1 MTALGKLFRTTAFK
15 ISLAYLVITSI
26 GAVLV
31 LFSVGWN
38 IKGLIDEQIRQTVD
52 ADIVGLSEQY
62 NEGGITRLVEI
73 IDGRV
78 KQPGAGLYLVTTH
91 AGEPIVGNV
100 SALPASALDNTGV
113 VAVTYEVKGVP
124 KRALASVFALSGG
137 FRLLVGHDLAE
148 GDTLRPI
155 LWHALLTSL
164 IWLTVIGTIGGLI
177 LARRVLRRVDR
188 INAQARRIVEG
199 DLSGRLP
206 LNGSGDE
213 LDRLVVNFNAMLE
226 RIAELMGGLKEV
238 SDNVAHDLK
247 TPLTRLRAR
256 AEQTLS
262 FGDGVEDFRD
272 ALEKVIEDADG
283 MIRIFD
289 ALLMIARAEAGAG
302 REGMVDVDVASVA
315 SDVGE
320 LYEPVAESRGVLLD
334 GAIDPDLHVH
344 GSREL
349 IGQALANLVD
359 NALKYGVGGEPVVAG
374 EIADAAIAEAVAS
387 GVAPGPSS
395 AHVTISVQRHGGFVE
410 VAVADRG
417 SGIAAA
423 DRSRVTDRFVR
434 LENSRSRPGSGLGLS
449 LVAAVAR
456 LHNGAL
462 RIEDNDPGLRI
473 VLALP
478 AVRIGPPPGASP
490 LVSPSA
496 RQLQPAT

>member
-1 MTALGKLFRTTAFK
+1 MTALGKLFRTTVFK

-38 IKGLIDEQIRQTVD
+38 IKDLIDEQIRQTVD
-52 ADIVGLSEQY
+52 ADIIGLSEQY

-73 IDGRV
+73 IDQRV

-100 SALPASALDNTGV
+100 SALPPGALERTGIV
-113 VAVTYEVKGVP
+113 GVTYEVKGVP

-164 IWLTVIGTIGGLI
+164 VWLTVIGTIGGLI
-177 LARRVLRRVDR
+177 LARRVLHRVDR

-206 LNGSGDE
+206 LTGSGDE
-213 LDRLVVNFNAMLE
+213 LDRLVVNFNAMLD

-262 FGDGVEDFRD
+262 FGRGVDDFRE
-272 ALEKVIEDADG
+272 ALEKVIDDADG

-359 NALKYGVGGEPVVAG
+359 NALKYGVGDGEAG
-374 EIADAAIAEAVAS
+374 GQPATS
-387 GVAPGPSS
+387 
-395 AHVTISVQRHGGFVE
+395 HVTISVQRHGGFVE

-417 SGIAAA
+417 PGIAVA

-456 LHNGAL
+456 LHNGVL
-462 RIEDNDPGLRI
+462 RVEDNDPGLRI

-478 AVRIGPPPGASP
+478 AVRCGPLPGAPQSLP
-490 LVSPSA
+490 PQDF
-496 RQLQPAT
+496 QLQPASA

>member
-15 ISLAYLVITSI
+15 ISLAYLIITSI

-38 IKGLIDEQIRQTVD
+38 VKGLVEQQITQTVD

-62 NEGGITRLVEI
+62 AEGGITRLVDI
-73 IDGRV
+73 IEQRV
-78 KQPGAGLYLVTTH
+78 KQPSAGLYLVTTH

-100 SALPASALDNTGV
+100 SALPPGALDRTGV
-113 VAVTYEVKGVP
+113 VETTYKVKGRSR
-124 KRALASVFALSGG
+124 RALARVFALSGG

-155 LWHALLTSL
+155 LWNALLTSL
-164 IWLTVIGTIGGLI
+164 IWLTVIGTIGGLL
-177 LARRVLRRVDR
+177 LARRVLHRVDT
-188 INAQARRIVEG
+188 INADARRIVEG

-206 LNGSGDE
+206 LAGTGDE
-213 LDRLVVNFNAMLE
+213 LDRLVVNLNAMLE
-226 RIAELMGGLKEV
+226 RIAELMAGLKEV

-247 TPLTRLRAR
+247 TPLTRMRSR
-256 AEQTLS
+256 AEQTLRLGKS
-262 FGDGVEDFRD
+262 VEDHRE
-272 ALEKVIEDADG
+272 ALEKVIDDADQ

-302 REGMVDVDVASVA
+302 REGMVDFDAAAVV

-320 LYEPVAESRGVLLD
+320 LYEPVAESRCIAFE
-334 GAIDPDLHVH
+334 GAVDSNLFVH

-359 NALKYGVGGEPVVAG
+359 NALKYGVGDEDAP
-374 EIADAAIAEAVAS
+374 ADKRRIRLSAE
-387 GVAPGPSS
+387 
-395 AHVTISVQRHGGFVE
+395 RRGGWIDI
-410 VAVADRG
+410 AVADHG
-417 SGIAAA
+417 EGIAPE
-423 DRSRVTDRFVR
+423 DRARITDRFVR

-456 LHNGAL
+456 LHNGEL
-462 RIEDNDPGLRI
+462 RIEDNAPGLRF
-473 VLALP
+473 VMALP
-478 AVRIGPPPGASP
+478 ALRLGPTLLA
-490 LVSPSA
+490 PSRMA
-496 RQLQPAT
+496 EPILA

>member
-15 ISLAYLVITSI
+15 ILLAYLVITSV

-38 IKGLIDEQIRQTVD
+38 VKNLIDEQIKQTID

-73 IDGRV
+73 IDQRV

-100 SALPASALDNTGV
+100 SALPPRALDKTGV
-113 VAVTYEVKGVP
+113 VNVIYEVKGVP

-206 LNGSGDE
+206 LTGSGDE
-213 LDRLVVNFNAMLE
+213 LDRLVVNFNAMLD

-262 FGDGVEDFRD
+262 FGHGVDDFRE

-302 REGMVDVDVASVA
+302 REGMIDVDVAGVA

-320 LYEPVAESRGVLLD
+320 LYEPVAENRGVLLD
-334 GAIDPDLHVH
+334 GVIDPDLHVH

-359 NALKYGVGGEPVVAG
+359 NALKYGVGEGS
-374 EIADAAIAEAVAS
+374 S
-387 GVAPGPSS
+387 GQPATS
-395 AHVTISVQRHGGFVE
+395 HVTISVQRHGGFVE
-410 VAVADRG
+410 IAVADRG
-417 SGIAAA
+417 PGIALA
-423 DRSRVTDRFVR
+423 DRGRVTDRFVR

-456 LHNGAL
+456 LHNGVL
-462 RIEDNDPGLRI
+462 RIEDNHPGLRI

-478 AVRIGPPPGASP
+478 LARGGAAPSAPPLPLPPP
-490 LVSPSA
+490 A
-496 RQLQPAT
+496 RHLQPASA